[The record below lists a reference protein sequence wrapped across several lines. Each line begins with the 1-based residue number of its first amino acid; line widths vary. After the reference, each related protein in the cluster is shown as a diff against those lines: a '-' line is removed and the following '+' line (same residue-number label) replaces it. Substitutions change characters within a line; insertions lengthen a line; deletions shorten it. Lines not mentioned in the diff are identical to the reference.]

1 MSFFAY
7 KAIDAKGQQ
16 VKGTVES
23 DNLDSASSDVKAK
36 GLFLISIN
44 ETSRHLGALYKEFTS
59 LQVGRMEVVE
69 FAQSL
74 AVMLKAGIP
83 ILSCLED
90 IILSTTNK
98 TLKSALQD
106 IMKKVE
112 QGNSVSMSLALQGA
126 IFPDILKTLVSV
138 GEETGRFDAS
148 LQEAADHLMRV
159 QNLADAI
166 KKALMYPAF
175 AITTTL
181 SALVFWLAFVLPKLT
196 GTMTSM
202 GVKLPPLTLALI
214 AISALFKAHW
224 GKMLLSLLIFPIG
237 VYMMGKNKK
246 ARYYRDL
253 VAIKIPIVKL
263 IVYNKLLASFAE
275 QFGIL
280 VAAGIEID
288 RLFDLLIPSIGNE
301 YLAVKL
307 QKAKENILNGNLISE
322 SLKEQ
327 NIFPNL
333 VLRMISIGESSGT
346 LDTQLK
352 FLSGY
357 YAKKLNDATDSL
369 GKLIEPLVMIVI
381 GGLFAVII
389 MGLMLPIYDLVSK
402 MGK

>member
-7 KAIDAKGQQ
+7 SAIDVNGQP
-16 VKGTVES
+16 VTGTVES
-23 DNLDSASSDVKAK
+23 DTLDSASSDVKAK
-36 GLFLISIN
+36 GLYLLSIK
-44 ETSRHLGALYKEFTS
+44 ETSNKLGALYKAYTS
-59 LQVGRMEVVE
+59 FQVGRMDVVE

-74 AVMLKAGIP
+74 AVMLKAGMP

-90 IILSTTNK
+90 IIDSTPNK
-98 TLKSALQD
+98 ALKSALQN
-106 IMKKVE
+106 IRQKVE
-112 QGNSVSMSLALQGA
+112 QGSSVSRALALQGP
-126 IFPDILKTLVSV
+126 IFPDILNTLVSV
-138 GEETGRFDAS
+138 GEETGRLDAS

-181 SALVFWLAFVLPKLT
+181 GALVFWLAFVMPKMIGTLT
-196 GTMTSM
+196 GL
-202 GVKLPPLTLALI
+202 GVKLPPLTLALL
-214 AISALFKAHW
+214 AVSALFKAHW
-224 GKMLLSLLIFPIG
+224 GKMLFSLLIIPVGI
-237 VYMMGKNKK
+237 YLLGKNKK

-253 VAIKIPIVKL
+253 AAIKIPIVKL
-263 IVYNKLLASFAE
+263 IAYNNLLASFAE

-280 VAAGIEID
+280 VAAGIAID

-301 YLAVKL
+301 YFAVKL
-307 QKAKENILNGNLISE
+307 LKAKENILNGNLISE

-327 NIFPNL
+327 ELFPNL

-346 LDTQLK
+346 LDAQLR

-357 YAKKLNDATDSL
+357 YSKKLNDATDNL
-369 GKLIEPLVMIVI
+369 GKLIEPLVMVVI

-389 MGLMLPIYDLVSK
+389 MGLMLPVYDLVSK
-402 MGK
+402 VGK